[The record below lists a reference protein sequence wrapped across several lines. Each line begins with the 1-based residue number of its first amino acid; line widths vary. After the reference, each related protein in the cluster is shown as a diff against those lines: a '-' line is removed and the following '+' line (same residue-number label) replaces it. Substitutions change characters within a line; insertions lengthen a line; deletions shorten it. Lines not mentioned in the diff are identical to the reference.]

1 MFLQLMLKDCDLH
14 WVDVTVMDSE
24 NEATGAPVQVNSR
37 GATSVIQRSKGTAP
51 TTGHQEQRSTE
62 HPSDQ
67 WQVSTYPCVAL
78 QTHCN

>member
-1 MFLQLMLKDCDLH
+1 MRTGIAIIDTEEEQQKSRTEPAGASVQFGGDSMS
-14 WVDVTVMDSE
+14 VTSPTE
-24 NEATGAPVQVNSR
+24 EAAP
-37 GATSVIQRSKGTAP
+37 A
-51 TTGHQEQRSTE
+51 TGHQEQRSTE